1 MMMDRHFGADV
12 TDIQLTPE
20 QIAEIERRMS
30 DEEPFAT
37 EEEVQ
42 SMFARLTG

>member
-1 MMMDRHFGADV
+1 MMGRHFGADV

-20 QIAEIERRMS
+20 QIVEIERRMS